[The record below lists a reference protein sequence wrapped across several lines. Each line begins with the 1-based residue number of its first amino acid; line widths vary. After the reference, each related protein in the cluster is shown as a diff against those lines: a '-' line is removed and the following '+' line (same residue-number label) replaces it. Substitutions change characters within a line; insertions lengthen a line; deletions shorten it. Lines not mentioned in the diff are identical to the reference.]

1 DARALGDAEPQAAEQ
16 PIEIELAVT
25 DAREVRVAQEVVTP
39 VYVEGPAHGAR
50 KEGDGMASAH
60 QIDDALRKRGV
71 EAHEDAMHLGRWVEH
86 EPERPFLVP
95 SGLRERLFEEVRERT
110 VAEIV
115 QERGRQGL
123 PRALRRDPLF
133 LGKLGV
139 DGAQAAEQT
148 GHHVGRPERVREA
161 RVIGPRIRERR
172 ETHLPN
178 PAQALELLGFEERW
192 NYRLLGGFEG
202 DETVHR
208 VAKDHKAGRVYT
220 PSQRGTREAAH
231 RPRAVLRIGRRA

>member
-1 DARALGDAEPQAAEQ
+1 LKHEQAREQERLDRLDPLRPVDGERGGDARALGDAEPQAAEQ

-95 SGLRERLFEEVRERT
+95 SGLRERLFEEVRE
-110 VAEIV
+110 
-115 QERGRQGL
+115 
-123 PRALRRDPLF
+123 
-133 LGKLGV
+133 
-139 DGAQAAEQT
+139 
-148 GHHVGRPERVREA
+148 
-161 RVIGPRIRERR
+161 
-172 ETHLPN
+172 
-178 PAQALELLGFEERW
+178 
-192 NYRLLGGFEG
+192 
-202 DETVHR
+202 
-208 VAKDHKAGRVYT
+208 
-220 PSQRGTREAAH
+220 
-231 RPRAVLRIGRRA
+231 